1 MTGKPRVQF
10 ITKEEGCSLCDE
22 AFEELESAMDYVE
35 FDLDIVKI
43 RPGDPLWEKYWD
55 KIPVI
60 LIDDKV
66 AFTHR
71 TTRDLLIRK
80 LKKRTRIFGIFRD

>member
-1 MTGKPRVQF
+1 MMEKPHVQF
-10 ITKEEGCSLCDE
+10 ITKEEGCSLCND

-35 FDLDIVKI
+35 FDLEIVKI
-43 RPGDPLWEKYWD
+43 RQGDALWERYWD
-55 KIPVI
+55 KIPVVVI
-60 LIDDKV
+60 NDKV

-80 LKKRTRIFGIFRD
+80 LRPRSKWKFW

>member
-1 MTGKPRVQF
+1 MTEKPRVQF

-35 FDLDIVKI
+35 FDLEIVKI
-43 RPGDPLWEKYWD
+43 RQGDELWDLYWD

-60 LIDDKV
+60 IINDKV

-80 LKKRTRIFGIFRD
+80 LRPKRKWFGV

>member
-1 MTGKPRVQF
+1 MEKPRVQF
-10 ITKEEGCSLCDE
+10 ITKEEGCMLCDE

-35 FDLDIVKI
+35 FDLEIVKI
-43 RPGDPLWEKYWD
+43 RPGDELWERYWD

-60 LIDDKV
+60 LINGKV
-66 AFTHR
+66 AFMHR

-80 LKKRTRIFGIFRD
+80 LRPRKSWKFWIV

>member
-1 MTGKPRVQF
+1 MTAKPRIQF
-10 ITKEEGCSLCDE
+10 ITKEEGCTLCDE

-35 FDLDIVKI
+35 FDLEIVKI
-43 RPGDPLWEKYWD
+43 RKGDELWERYWD
-55 KIPVI
+55 KIPII
-60 LIDDKV
+60 LINDKV

-80 LKKRTRIFGIFRD
+80 LRPRSKWKFW

>member
-1 MTGKPRVQF
+1 MTEKPRVQF
-10 ITKEEGCSLCDE
+10 ITKEEGCSLCDD
-22 AFEELESAMDYVE
+22 AFEELQSAMDYVE

-43 RPGDPLWEKYWD
+43 RKGDELWEKSWD

-60 LIDDKV
+60 IINGKV
-66 AFTHR
+66 AFTRR

-80 LKKRTRIFGIFRD
+80 LRPRHSWKFW

>member
-1 MTGKPRVQF
+1 MTTKPSVQF
-10 ITKEEGCSLCDE
+10 ITKEEGCSLCDD
-22 AFEELESAMDYVE
+22 AFEELQSAMDYVE

-43 RPGDPLWEKYWD
+43 RQGEELWNLYWD

-60 LIDDKV
+60 VINGKV

-80 LKKRTRIFGIFRD
+80 LRPRRSWKFW

>member
-22 AFEELESAMDYVE
+22 AFEEIESAMDYVE

-43 RPGDPLWEKYWD
+43 RKGDELWEKYWD

-60 LIDDKV
+60 IINDKV

-80 LKKRTRIFGIFRD
+80 LRPRRNWKFW